1 MLNSHEVYQALNE
14 MGYRLESGKFEPSYA
29 SEHALGDGKYL
40 YVKRSRDGVV
50 NKSPLVLA
58 PETFAL
64 KAEINRITGI
74 HCLWEKVQSTSYRHY
89 SKDNGSSQ
97 YGFAADVESVE
108 ALQALVVLLGGQPT
122 IAAQT
127 GQKRDNRNKEQ
138 SLMYPLNQIL
148 FGPPGTGKTYT
159 TTEMAVKIADDGWY
173 QQAVR
178 EHDGK
183 DLREQVKQRYQMLIE
198 KQRIMFTTFHQS
210 FSYEDFIEGIRATT
224 DEKSGALHYEVVDGI
239 FKQLCLNSRVKVQG
253 SATQSISLKGRRIWK
268 MSLGNTMGGEEDV
281 YEDCL
286 ANNYVLLGWGEDIDF
301 SNCSTYESVKARI
314 ASEKQSLEGTSNYMA
329 VAVNTFK
336 NIIKN
341 GDIVVVSDG
350 NHKFRAIAEITGE
363 YSYLPND
370 EREYYHQM
378 RSVKWLRTYTPSLP
392 KEQIFNKSLSQMTLY
407 ELQDTTIDREK
418 LTQLLAPVENVDRQ
432 DLPHILIIDEIN
444 RGNIAR
450 IFGELITLLEPDKRQ
465 GADDERSL
473 MLPYSKQAFSVPQN
487 VYVIGTMNTA
497 DKSLIQMDLALRR
510 RFNFTEMPAR
520 PELLAGISAFGVDV
534 AQLLTRINQRI
545 EVLLDSEHMI
555 GHAYFMPLKKLE
567 NNADREACL
576 ASIFRDKIIPLL
588 REYFFDDY
596 ERIGWVLN
604 DSVKAKENRFIL
616 LQQSAQL
623 PSLSALFPQDIVDSL
638 SDRRFRINERA
649 FISAEAYQSI
659 VA

>member
-1 MLNSHEVYQALNE
+1 MLNSLEIYQALNE
-14 MGYRLESGKFEPSYA
+14 LGYRLEAGKFEPSYA
-29 SEHALGDGKYL
+29 SEHALGNGKYL
-40 YVKRSRDGVV
+40 YVKRKQDGVV
-50 NKSPLVLA
+50 SKSPLVLA
-58 PETFAL
+58 PETLAL
-64 KAEINRITGI
+64 RAEIDRIAGI
-74 HCLWEKVQSTSYRHY
+74 HCLWEKVKSTSYRRY
-89 SKDNGSSQ
+89 PKDNGTSQ
-97 YGFAADVESVE
+97 YGFAADVESPE
-108 ALQALVVLLGGQPT
+108 ALQKLMTLLCGARSS
-122 IAAQT
+122 AAFSDMKQ
-127 GQKRDNRNKEQ
+127 DNENKELPIM
-138 SLMYPLNQIL
+138 SPLNQIL
-148 FGPPGTGKTYT
+148 FGPPGTGKTYA
-159 TTEMAVKIADDGWY
+159 TTEMAVKIADNSWY
-173 QQAVR
+173 QQATL
-178 EHDGK
+178 EHHGS
-183 DLREQVKQRYQMLIE
+183 DLREQVKERYQMLVE

-224 DEKSGALHYEVVDGI
+224 DESTGTLRYEVVDGI
-239 FKQLCLNSRVKVQG
+239 FKQLCLNARVKVQG
-253 SATQSISLKGRRIWK
+253 SATQPISLEGRRIWK

-314 ASEKQSLEGTSNYMA
+314 ASEKQSSEDTSNYMG

-336 NIIKN
+336 NIIKV
-341 GDIVVVSDG
+341 GDVVIVSDG

-392 KEQIFNKSLSQMTLY
+392 KEQIFTKSLSQMTLY

-418 LTQLLAPVENVDRQ
+418 LTQLLAPVDDTDSQ
-432 DLPHILIIDEIN
+432 DLPHVLIIDEIN

-450 IFGELITLLEPDKRQ
+450 ILGELITLLEPDKRQ

-473 MLPYSKQAFSVPQN
+473 MLPYSKQTFSVPKN
-487 VYVIGTMNTA
+487 VFIIGTMNTA

-510 RFNFTEMPAR
+510 RFSFTEMPAR
-520 PELLAGISAFGVDV
+520 PDLLAGISAFGIDV

-545 EVLLDSEHMI
+545 EALLDSEHMI
-555 GHAYFMPLKKLE
+555 GHAYFMPLKNIE
-567 NNADREACL
+567 NNVDREACL
-576 ASIFRDKIIPLL
+576 ASIFQEKIIPLL

-604 DSVKAKENRFIL
+604 DSVKAKEYRFIL

-623 PSLSALFPQDIVDSL
+623 PSFSDLFPKEIAESL

-649 FISAEAYQSI
+649 FLSAEAYQGI

>member
-1 MLNSHEVYQALNE
+1 MLNSLEIYQALNE
-14 MGYRLESGKFEPSYA
+14 MGYRLEAGKFEPSYA
-29 SEHALGDGKYL
+29 SEHALGNGKYL
-40 YVKRSRDGVV
+40 YVKRKQGGAVS
-50 NKSPLVLA
+50 KSPLVLA
-58 PETFAL
+58 PETLAL
-64 KAEINRITGI
+64 RDEIDRIVGI
-74 HCLWEKVQSTSYRHY
+74 HCLWEKVKSTSYRRY
-89 SKDNGSSQ
+89 PKDNGTSQ
-97 YGFAADVESVE
+97 YGFAADVASPV
-108 ALQALVVLLGGQPT
+108 ALQKLVTLLCGTPSSATFSDLKQ
-122 IAAQT
+122 
-127 GQKRDNRNKEQ
+127 DNDNKEQ
-138 SLMYPLNQIL
+138 PMTLPLNQIL
-148 FGPPGTGKTYT
+148 FGPPGTGKTFT
-159 TTEMAVKIADDGWY
+159 TTDMAVRIADNSWY
-173 QQAVR
+173 QQTVLQYQ
-178 EHDGK
+178 GN
-183 DLREQVKQRYQMLIE
+183 DLREQVKTRYQVLVE

-224 DEKSGALHYEVVDGI
+224 DESTSKLRYEVVDGI
-239 FKQLCLNSRVKVQG
+239 FKQLCLNARVKVQG
-253 SATQSISLKGRRIWK
+253 NATQPISLEGRRIWK
-268 MSLGNTMGGEEDV
+268 MSLGNTMEGEGDV

-314 ASEKQSLEGTSNYMA
+314 ASKKPSSEGTSNYMG

-341 GDIVVVSDG
+341 GDIVIVSDG

-363 YSYLPND
+363 YSYLPNE

-392 KEQIFNKSLSQMTLY
+392 KEQIFTKSLSQMTLY

-418 LTQLLAPVENVDRQ
+418 LTQLLAPVDDTESQ
-432 DLPHILIIDEIN
+432 DLPHVLIIDEIN

-473 MLPYSKQAFSVPQN
+473 MLPYSKQLFSVPSN

-510 RFNFTEMPAR
+510 RFSFIDMPAQ
-520 PELLAGISAFGVDV
+520 PDLLAGVSAFGVDI

-545 EVLLDSEHMI
+545 EALLDSEHMI
-555 GHAYFMPLKKLE
+555 GHAYFMPIKNIE
-567 NNADREACL
+567 NNADRESCL
-576 ASIFRDKIIPLL
+576 ARIFQEKIIPLL

-604 DSVKAKENRFIL
+604 DSVKSKENRFIL
-616 LQQSAQL
+616 LQRSAQL
-623 PSLSALFPQDIVDSL
+623 PSFSELFPKDIADSL
-638 SDRRFRINERA
+638 SDRRFRINESA
-649 FISAEAYQSI
+649 FVSAEAYQGI

>member
-1 MLNSHEVYQALNE
+1 MLNSFEIYQALNE
-14 MGYRLESGKFEPSYA
+14 LGYQLEPGQFEPSYA
-29 SEHALGDGKYL
+29 SEHALGNGKYL
-40 YVKRSRDGVV
+40 YVKRKQDGIVS
-50 NKSPLVLA
+50 KSPLVLS

-64 KAEINRITGI
+64 QAEIDGIEGI
-74 HCLWEKVQSTSYRHY
+74 HCLWEKVKSTSYRRY
-89 SKDNGSSQ
+89 PKDNGTSQ
-97 YGFAADVESVE
+97 YGFAADVETVE
-108 ALQALVVLLGGQPT
+108 ALHALVDLLGGQPSIT
-122 IAAQT
+122 TQP
-127 GQKRDNRNKEQ
+127 GLKRDNENKEH

-159 TTEMAVKIADDGWY
+159 TTEMAVKIADNVWY
-173 QQAVR
+173 HQATR
-178 EHDGK
+178 EHHGN
-183 DLREQVKQRYQMLIE
+183 DLRELVKERYKMLVE

-224 DEKSGALHYEVVDGI
+224 DESTGTLRYEVVDGI
-239 FKQLCLNSRVKVQG
+239 FKQLCLNARVKVQG

-341 GDIVVVSDG
+341 GDLVVVSDG
-350 NHKFRAIAEITGE
+350 NHKFRAIAEITGD

-370 EREYYHQM
+370 AREYYHQM

-392 KEQIFNKSLSQMTLY
+392 KEQIFTKSLSQMTLY

-418 LTQLLAPVENVDRQ
+418 LTQLLGPVENVDSQ
-432 DLPHILIIDEIN
+432 DLAHVLIIDEIN

-465 GADDERSL
+465 GADDEQSL
-473 MLPYSKQAFSVPQN
+473 MLPYSKQTFSVPQN

-510 RFNFTEMPAR
+510 RFSFTEMPAR
-520 PELLAGISAFGVDV
+520 PELLAGVTAFGVDV
-534 AQLLTRINQRI
+534 ETLLTLINQRI
-545 EVLLDSEHMI
+545 EALLDSEHMI

-567 NNADREACL
+567 NNVDREACL
-576 ASIFRDKIIPLL
+576 ASIFQNKIIPLL

-604 DSVKAKENRFIL
+604 DPVKTKENRFIL

-623 PSLSALFPQDIVDSL
+623 PSLSALFPKDIADSM
-638 SDRRFRINERA
+638 SDRRFRINEHA
-649 FISAEAYQSI
+649 FTSAEAYQGI

>member
-1 MLNSHEVYQALNE
+1 MLNSLEIYQALNVL
-14 MGYRLESGKFEPSYA
+14 GFTLEAGKYEPSYA
-29 SEHALGDGKYL
+29 SEHALGNGKYL
-40 YVKRSRDGVV
+40 YVKRKAEGVIS
-50 NKSPLVLA
+50 KCPLVLA
-58 PETFAL
+58 PDTINLRE
-64 KAEINRITGI
+64 EIDSIPGFFC
-74 HCLWEKVQSTSYRHY
+74 HWEATKSTSYRRY
-89 SKDNGSSQ
+89 PKDNGTSQ

-108 ALQALVVLLGGQPT
+108 ALQKLVALLSGQPSST
-122 IAAQT
+122 TQP
-127 GQKRDNRNKEQ
+127 GLKKDKVNKEQ
-138 SLMYPLNQIL
+138 SSMYPLNQIL

-159 TTEMAVKIADDGWY
+159 TTEMAVKIADNVWY
-173 QQAVR
+173 QQATL
-178 EHDGK
+178 EHHGS
-183 DLREQVKQRYQMLIE
+183 DLREQVKQRYQVLVE

-224 DEKSGALHYEVVDGI
+224 DEKSGALRYEVMDGI
-239 FKQLCLNSRVKVQG
+239 FKQLCLNARVKVQG
-253 SATQSISLKGRRIWK
+253 SATQSISLKDRRIWK

-301 SNCSTYESVKARI
+301 SNCSTYESVKAQI
-314 ASEKQSLEGTSNYMA
+314 ASEKQSLEGTSNYMG

-336 NIIKN
+336 NIIKV
-341 GDIVVVSDG
+341 GDLVIVSDG

-392 KEQIFNKSLSQMTLY
+392 KEQIFTKSLSQMTLY

-418 LTQLLAPVENVDRQ
+418 LTQLLAPVDNVDSHN
-432 DLPHILIIDEIN
+432 LPHVLIIDEIN

-450 IFGELITLLEPDKRQ
+450 IFGELITLLEADKRQ

-473 MLPYSKQAFSVPQN
+473 MLPYSKQTFSVPQN

-510 RFNFTEMPAR
+510 RFSFREMPAR
-520 PELLAGISAFGVDV
+520 PELLAGVTAFGVDV
-534 AQLLTRINQRI
+534 AKLLTCINQRI
-545 EVLLDSEHMI
+545 EALLDSEHMI
-555 GHAYFMPLKKLE
+555 GHAYFMPIKKLE

-576 ASIFRDKIIPLL
+576 ANILQDKIIPLL

-623 PSLSALFPQDIVDSL
+623 PSFSELFPKDIANSL
-638 SDRRFRINERA
+638 SDRRFRINEHA
-649 FISAEAYQSI
+649 FASAEAYQGI

>member
-1 MLNSHEVYQALNE
+1 MLNSLEIYQALNE
-14 MGYRLESGKFEPSYA
+14 LGYRLEAGKFEPSYA
-29 SEHALGDGKYL
+29 SEHALGNGKYL

-50 NKSPLVLA
+50 KKSPLVLA
-58 PETFAL
+58 PETLVL
-64 KAEINRITGI
+64 KAEIDRIAGI
-74 HCLWEKVQSTSYRHY
+74 HCLWEKVKSTSYRRY
-89 SKDNGSSQ
+89 PKDNGTSQ

-108 ALQALVVLLGGQPT
+108 SLQALVALLGGQPSFT
-122 IAAQT
+122 TQPEI
-127 GQKRDNRNKEQ
+127 KRDNQNKEQ
-138 SLMYPLNQIL
+138 SPMYPLNQIL
-148 FGPPGTGKTYT
+148 FGPPGTGKTYS
-159 TTEMAVKIADDGWY
+159 TTEMAVKIADNAWY
-173 QQAVR
+173 QQATW
-178 EHDGK
+178 EHHGN
-183 DLREQVKQRYQMLIE
+183 DLRELVKERYKTLVE

-224 DEKSGALHYEVVDGI
+224 DEKSGALRYEVVDGI
-239 FKQLCLNSRVKVQG
+239 FKQLCLNARVKVQG

-392 KEQIFNKSLSQMTLY
+392 KEQIFIKSLSQMTLY

-418 LTQLLAPVENVDRQ
+418 LTQLLAPVEKVDSQ
-432 DLPHILIIDEIN
+432 DLPHVLIIDEIN

-510 RFNFTEMPAR
+510 RFSFTEMPAR
-520 PELLAGISAFGVDV
+520 AELLAGVTAFGVDV
-534 AQLLTRINQRI
+534 ETLLTRINQRI
-545 EVLLDSEHMI
+545 EALLDSEHMI
-555 GHAYFMPLKKLE
+555 GHAYFKPLKKLE
-567 NNADREACL
+567 NIADREVCL
-576 ASIFRDKIIPLL
+576 ASIFQDKIIPLL

-623 PSLSALFPQDIVDSL
+623 PSFSALFPKDIADGL
-638 SDRRFRINERA
+638 SDRRFRINEDA
-649 FISAEAYQSI
+649 FASAEAYQGI

>member
-1 MLNSHEVYQALNE
+1 MLNSLEIYQALNE
-14 MGYRLESGKFEPSYA
+14 LGYRLEAGKFEPSYA
-29 SEHALGDGKYL
+29 SEHALGNGKYL
-40 YVKRSRDGVV
+40 YVKRKQDGVV
-50 NKSPLVLA
+50 SKSPLVLA
-58 PETFAL
+58 PETLAL
-64 KAEINRITGI
+64 RAEIDRIAGI
-74 HCLWEKVQSTSYRHY
+74 HCLWEKVKSTSYRRY
-89 SKDNGSSQ
+89 PKDNGTSQ
-97 YGFAADVESVE
+97 YGFAADVESPE
-108 ALQALVVLLGGQPT
+108 ALQKLMTLLCGARSS
-122 IAAQT
+122 AAFSDMKQ
-127 GQKRDNRNKEQ
+127 DNENKELPIM
-138 SLMYPLNQIL
+138 SPLNQIL
-148 FGPPGTGKTYT
+148 FGPPGTGKTYA
-159 TTEMAVKIADDGWY
+159 TTEMAVKIADNSWY
-173 QQAVR
+173 QQATL
-178 EHDGK
+178 EHHGS
-183 DLREQVKQRYQMLIE
+183 DLREQVKERYQMLVE

-224 DEKSGALHYEVVDGI
+224 DESTGTLRYEVVDGI
-239 FKQLCLNSRVKVQG
+239 FKQLCLNARVKVQG
-253 SATQSISLKGRRIWK
+253 SATQPISLEGRRIWK

-314 ASEKQSLEGTSNYMA
+314 ASVKQSSEDTSNYMG

-336 NIIKN
+336 NIIKV
-341 GDIVVVSDG
+341 GDVVIVSDG

-392 KEQIFNKSLSQMTLY
+392 KEQIFTKSLSQMTLY

-418 LTQLLAPVENVDRQ
+418 LTQLLAPVDDTDSQ
-432 DLPHILIIDEIN
+432 DLPHVLIIDEIN

-450 IFGELITLLEPDKRQ
+450 ILGELITLLEPDKRQ

-473 MLPYSKQAFSVPQN
+473 MLPYSKQTFSVPKN
-487 VYVIGTMNTA
+487 VFIIGTMNTA

-510 RFNFTEMPAR
+510 RFSFTEMPAR
-520 PELLAGISAFGVDV
+520 PDLLAGISAFGIDV

-545 EVLLDSEHMI
+545 EALLDSEHMI
-555 GHAYFMPLKKLE
+555 GHAYFMPLKNIE
-567 NNADREACL
+567 NNVDREACL
-576 ASIFRDKIIPLL
+576 ASIFQEKIIPLL

-604 DSVKAKENRFIL
+604 DSVKAKEYRFIL

-623 PSLSALFPQDIVDSL
+623 PSFSDLFPKEIAESL

-649 FISAEAYQSI
+649 FLSAEAYQGI